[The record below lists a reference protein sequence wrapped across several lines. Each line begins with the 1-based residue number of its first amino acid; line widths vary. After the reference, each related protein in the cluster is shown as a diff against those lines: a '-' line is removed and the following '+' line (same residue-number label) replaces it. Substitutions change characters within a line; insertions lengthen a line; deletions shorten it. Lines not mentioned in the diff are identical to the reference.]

1 MSRYT
6 DYKYASGVL
15 KGIENKP
22 EKYLIIHYS
31 CESFYNLGGKAPE
44 LHQYPFVNSI
54 MLKRITFQFINT
66 LKCYTFLS
74 QMRITELSKK
84 NC

>member
-15 KGIENKP
+15 KEIENKP

-31 CESFYNLGGKAPE
+31 CESFYNLGGEKS
-44 LHQYPFVNSI
+44 QNCIDIRSSI
-54 MLKRITFQFINT
+54 Q
-66 LKCYTFLS
+66 
-74 QMRITELSKK
+74 
-84 NC
+84 

>member
-15 KGIENKP
+15 KEIENKP

-31 CESFYNLGGKAPE
+31 CESFYNLGGKSPRIA
-44 LHQYPFVNSI
+44 SI
-54 MLKRITFQFINT
+54 SVRQFNT
-66 LKCYTFLS
+66 LKCYTILS